1 MNNSLLA
8 SPVVSPIIT
17 NLLTPH
23 TVALLRISLISL
35 LQTLHPSKMS
45 KMSSRTI
52 TRLAVVALVAGTLYY
67 TGQYMFYT
75 GDYLKS
81 LDLEPPVSS
90 APSILGDSPF
100 HHQQSQSTIIPK
112 SYDDN
117 DDERR
122 SHMPLDDV
130 TKRIVPDPE
139 PKVQRQCYFI
149 SGWSG
154 CPHFGA
160 AKRLGERLEREV
172 ANVKVHIIEVERPT
186 WVESTRNRW
195 KQEIPGAQN
204 HNTSPFV
211 WMGCDTKKATFIGG
225 NDKLQ
230 SHVRVKFPQL
240 FS

>member
-75 GDYLKS
+75 
-81 LDLEPPVSS
+81 
-90 APSILGDSPF
+90 
-100 HHQQSQSTIIPK
+100 
-112 SYDDN
+112 
-117 DDERR
+117 
-122 SHMPLDDV
+122 
-130 TKRIVPDPE
+130 E